1 MKKWTKPDD
10 LPQGF
15 WKECF
20 IAWSQH
26 GQTEVR
32 VNVKMVRK
40 VELFPQWY
48 LETESEWV
56 SFQGKGEYRVM
67 PVEYPTITEEDFK

>member
-1 MKKWTKPDD
+1 MNKWIKPND
-10 LPQGF
+10 LPKGF

-20 IAWSQH
+20 VAWSQH
-26 GQTEVR
+26 GQTEVMDS
-32 VNVKMVRK
+32 VKMVRK

-56 SFQGKGEYRVM
+56 SFQGNGEFRVM
-67 PVEYPTITEEDFK
+67 PVEYPTITEGDFK